1 MRKFVFVVVMALSA
15 AMVRAQDSGQD
26 QQQQVINIS
35 VSRTIQAVNFQAKGS
50 THVDFRGTALLPQ
63 GKGEAKI
70 DSKPDGIHI
79 EANFDNLSASG
90 QFGSAY
96 LTYVLW
102 AITPE
107 GRPNNLGQLV
117 LDGKKSKLITTTRLQ
132 TFGLIVTAEPY
143 FSVTVASEA
152 VVLESVVREDTKGQ
166 VTAVQAKY
174 ELLPRAHYATLN
186 LPPLSTTGDVPLDLL
201 QARNAMRIA
210 QLRGADKYAPESW
223 TKAMDA
229 LNRAEDYQKRKQKKA
244 VPTAARE
251 AVQAFEDSITISVK
265 RQQDERLAS
274 ERAAAADREA
284 QAKAAQAAEAQARA
298 DADKQRLIA
307 EVQAAKDAQ
316 SRAEAEAQ
324 AAASQA
330 QAAQAQAQAQAAQAN
345 QAAAQA
351 QAEQAQQAAL
361 KAEQEKEQ
369 LRAQLLE
376 QFNRILETRD
386 TERGLVVNLGDVL
399 FAFGKF
405 DLRPEARERLAKLS
419 GIVLAHPGLFLSIEG
434 YTDNVG
440 GETVNQTLS
449 ENRAGAVR
457 AYLISQGLDPK
468 TMTTTGYGMSR
479 PVADNSTADG
489 RQKNRRVEIVIS
501 GEVIGTKIGGTPSQ
515 PPATQQPQ

>member
-1 MRKFVFVVVMALSA
+1 MRKFVLVGAVLMLSA
-15 AMVRAQDSGQD
+15 GMLRAQDSGQD
-26 QQQQVINIS
+26 QSQAVISIN

-63 GKGEAKI
+63 GKGEARI
-70 DSKPDGIHI
+70 DSKPDGVHI
-79 EANFDNLSASG
+79 EATFDNLSSAG

-107 GRPNNLGQLV
+107 GRPNNLGQLI

-143 FSVTVASEA
+143 FAVTVASEA

-166 VTAVQAKY
+166 VSAVEAKF

-186 LPPLSTTGDVPLDLL
+186 LPPLSVSGDVPLDLL

-210 QLRGADKYAPESW
+210 QLRGGDKYATDSW
-223 TKAMDA
+223 TKAMDS

-265 RQQDERLAS
+265 RQQDERLAN
-274 ERAAAADREA
+274 ERQSAADREA
-284 QAKAAQAAEAQARA
+284 QAKAAQEAEAQARA
-298 DADKQRLIA
+298 DADKQRLVA

-316 SRAEAEAQ
+316 ARAEAEAQ
-324 AAASQA
+324 AAAAQAQSQA
-330 QAAQAQAQAQAAQAN
+330 AQASQAQAQAQA
-345 QAAAQA
+345 
-351 QAEQAQQAAL
+351 EQARQAAL
-361 KAEQEKEQ
+361 KAEQDKEQ

-419 GIVLAHPGLFLSIEG
+419 GIVLAHPGLYLSIEG

-440 GETVNQTLS
+440 SDTINQKLS

-457 AYLISQGLDPK
+457 AYLITQGLEPGNI
-468 TMTTTGYGMSR
+468 TTTGYGMSR

-501 GEVIGTKIGGTPSQ
+501 GEVIGTKIGGTPTQQ
-515 PPATQQPQ
+515 PPAQQPQ

>member
-1 MRKFVFVVVMALSA
+1 
-15 AMVRAQDSGQD
+15 
-26 QQQQVINIS
+26 
-35 VSRTIQAVNFQAKGS
+35 
-50 THVDFRGTALLPQ
+50 
-63 GKGEAKI
+63 
-70 DSKPDGIHI
+70 
-79 EANFDNLSASG
+79 
-90 QFGSAY
+90 
-96 LTYVLW
+96 
-102 AITPE
+102 
-107 GRPNNLGQLV
+107 
-117 LDGKKSKLITTTRLQ
+117 
-132 TFGLIVTAEPY
+132 
-143 FSVTVASEA
+143 
-152 VVLESVVREDTKGQ
+152 
-166 VTAVQAKY
+166 
-174 ELLPRAHYATLN
+174 
-186 LPPLSTTGDVPLDLL
+186 
-201 QARNAMRIA
+201 
-210 QLRGADKYAPESW
+210 
-223 TKAMDA
+223 
-229 LNRAEDYQKRKQKKA
+229 
-244 VPTAARE
+244 
-251 AVQAFEDSITISVK
+251 VQAFEDSITISVK
-265 RQQDERLAS
+265 RQQDERLAN
-274 ERAAAADREA
+274 ERSAAADREA
-284 QAKAAQAAEAQARA
+284 QAKAAQQSEAQARA

-324 AAASQA
+324 AAAAQA
-330 QAAQAQAQAQAAQAN
+330 QAATSQAQAQAAQAS
-345 QAAAQA
+345 QAEAQA

-440 GETVNQTLS
+440 SETVNQTLS

>member
-1 MRKFVFVVVMALSA
+1 MRKFVFVAIVLILTAG
-15 AMVRAQDSGQD
+15 MVRAQDSGQD
-26 QQQQVINIS
+26 QQVININ

-63 GKGEAKI
+63 AKGEARI
-70 DSKPDGIHI
+70 ESKSDGIHI
-79 EANFDNLSASG
+79 EASFDNMSPAG

-107 GRPNNLGQLV
+107 GRPNNLGQLI
-117 LDGKKSKLITTTRLQ
+117 LDGKKAKLITTTRLQ

-143 FSVTVASEA
+143 FAVTVASES

-166 VTAVQAKY
+166 VSAVQAKF

-186 LPPLSTTGDVPLDLL
+186 LPPLSVSGDVPLDLL

-210 QLRGADKYAPESW
+210 QLRGGDKYATESW
-223 TKAMDA
+223 AKAMDS
-229 LNRAEDYQKRKQKKA
+229 LNRAEDYQKRKQRKA

-251 AVQAFEDSITISVK
+251 AVQGFEDSITISVK
-265 RQQDERLAS
+265 RQQDERLAN
-274 ERAAAADREA
+274 ERQSAADREA
-284 QAKAAQAAEAQARA
+284 QAKAAQESEAQARA
-298 DADKQRLIA
+298 EADKQRLVA
-307 EVQAAKDAQ
+307 EVQAAK
-316 SRAEAEAQ
+316 EAQ
-324 AAASQA
+324 AS
-330 QAAQAQAQAQAAQAN
+330 QAQAQAQA
-345 QAAAQA
+345 
-351 QAEQAQQAAL
+351 EQARQAAL

-440 GETVNQTLS
+440 SETINQTLS
-449 ENRAGAVR
+449 ENRAGAVK
-457 AYLISQGLDPK
+457 AYLIVQGLDPG
-468 TMTTTGYGMSR
+468 TITTTGYGMSR

-501 GEVIGTKIGGTPSQ
+501 GEVIGTKIGGTPAQQ
-515 PPATQQPQ
+515 PPAQQPQ

>member
-1 MRKFVFVVVMALSA
+1 MVMFSGGLI
-15 AMVRAQDSGQD
+15 RAQDSAN
-26 QQQQVINIS
+26 QQPQVININ

-50 THVDFRGTALLPQ
+50 THVDFRGTGLLPQ
-63 GKGEAKI
+63 GKGEARI

-79 EANFDNLSASG
+79 EASFDNLSPAG

-107 GRPNNLGQLV
+107 GRPNNLGQLI

-143 FSVTVASEA
+143 FAVTVASEA

-166 VTAVQAKY
+166 VSAVEAKY

-186 LPPLSTTGDVPLDLL
+186 LPPLSSIGNVPLDLL

-210 QLRGADKYAPESW
+210 QLRGADKSAPESW
-223 TKAMDA
+223 AKAMDA
-229 LNRAEDYQKRKQKKA
+229 LNRAEDYQKRKQNHA

-251 AVQAFEDSITISVK
+251 AVQAFEDSITISVR
-265 RQQDERLAS
+265 RQQDERLAD
-274 ERAAAADREA
+274 ERQSAADREA
-284 QAKAAQAAEAQARA
+284 QAKAAQEAEAQARSE
-298 DADKQRLIA
+298 ADKQRLQA
-307 EVQAAKDAQ
+307 ELQAAKDAQ
-316 SRAEAEAQ
+316 SRTEAEAQ
-324 AAASQA
+324 AAAAQA
-330 QAAQAQAQAQAAQAN
+330 QATAAQASQAQAQAQA
-345 QAAAQA
+345 
-351 QAEQAQQAAL
+351 EQSRQAAL
-361 KAEQEKEQ
+361 KAEQDKEA

-386 TERGLVVNLGDVL
+386 TDRGLVVNLGDVL

-419 GIVLAHPGLFLSIEG
+419 GIVLAHPGLNLSIEG

-440 GETVNQTLS
+440 SETVNQTLS
-449 ENRAGAVR
+449 ENRANAVK
-457 AYLISQGLDPK
+457 AYLISQGLEPG
-468 TMTTTGYGMSR
+468 TITTTGYGMSR

-501 GEVIGTKIGGTPSQ
+501 GEVIGTKIGGTQQ
-515 PPATQQPQ
+515 PPNRNSNN